1 MFLLKQVE
9 TYRVETD
16 KEAKDFIEKVTKE
29 QFENGYKLTKSSS
42 TYKTHKTKGEID
54 DEWYQVEVTKT
65 YDYEV

>member
-29 QFENGYKLTKSSS
+29 QFENI
-42 TYKTHKTKGEID
+42 EVNI
-54 DEWYQVEVTKT
+54 WYF
-65 YDYEV
+65 